1 MFSIDFSISTAYLSR
16 LRPLSP
22 SLCIPQIHQ
31 QGAEWR
37 QYLTPAWLTIQSIK
51 EKGYV
56 SWKMSST
63 P

>member
-1 MFSIDFSISTAYLSR
+1 MFSIDSSISTAYLSR
-16 LRPLSP
+16 LRPLFP

-37 QYLTPAWLTIQSIK
+37 QYITLAWITIQFIK

-56 SWKMSST
+56 SWKMSPT